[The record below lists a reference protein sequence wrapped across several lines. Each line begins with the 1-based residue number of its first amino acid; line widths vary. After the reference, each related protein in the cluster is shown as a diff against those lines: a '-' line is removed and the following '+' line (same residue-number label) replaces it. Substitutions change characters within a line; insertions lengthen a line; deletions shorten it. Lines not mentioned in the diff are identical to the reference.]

1 MSDMI
6 TPDLVDLDLSA
17 DTKEA
22 ASRALAQRMVAL
34 GRVTDLEGFLADV
47 AAREAQMPTGLD
59 GGIGIPHCRSA
70 HVTEPTL
77 AFGRSAAG
85 IDFGAA
91 DGPADLIFLIA
102 APAGADDAHLTIL
115 SSLARQLMNSEFTDA
130 LRSVG
135 DAASAAALIRG
146 EEPSAATEDGA
157 ATAEDD
163 SGTAEDGSATAKAGS
178 ADENGS
184 AKDRPTAAQGGT
196 EDSVAAPVA
205 ASADA
210 ATGTTTPAGATD
222 TPATGTTAANGG
234 AERPFRIVA
243 VTSCPTGIAHTYMAA
258 ESLENAGR
266 EAGVEVVVET
276 QGSAGFTRLDPA
288 VIAAADGVIFA
299 HDVAVRE
306 KDRFAGKPTVDTGVK
321 AAINRPAEL
330 IAEVREK
337 AARGEVT
344 AAARHG
350 GGTPVER
357 AGEPGEGYGT
367 KLRKWLM
374 SGVSYMVPFVAAGG
388 LLIALGFAIGGYQI
402 NEAKP
407 VTEVFDWGRVDSW
420 GALLFQIGG
429 VAFGFLIPVLAGYIA
444 YGMADRPGLVPG
456 FVGGMIAFNINAGF
470 LGGLAAGLI
479 AGAVVMAIQKINIPS
494 ALRGI
499 MPVVVIPLLSSIVVG
514 FLMLIV
520 IGKPIAEAQ
529 KAMTDWL
536 EGLSGANA
544 VLLGVLLGLMMCF
557 DLGGPV
563 NKVAYTFATAGI
575 SVAAPSDSA
584 MKIMAAVMAA
594 GMVPPLG
601 MALATTLRRKL
612 FTHAERENGKAAW
625 VLGASFISEGAIP
638 FAAADPLR
646 VIPAS
651 MAGGA
656 VTGALTMAFG
666 STLRA
671 PHGGIWVTFLIGKPL
686 LYLLAIAAG
695 TAVTAGLVIL
705 LKGLRKPAPG
715 TEATPAADGPAAPT
729 AEPKQPV
736 AA

>member
-6 TPDLVDLDLSA
+6 TADLVDLDLSA

-22 ASRALAQRMVAL
+22 AARALAERMVSQ

-115 SSLARQLMNSEFTDA
+115 SSLARQLMNDEFTSA
-130 LRSVG
+130 LRTVG
-135 DAASAAALIRG
+135 DAETAAALIRG
-146 EEPSAATEDGA
+146 DEAASAQSAEEASED
-157 ATAEDD
+157 TA
-163 SGTAEDGSATAKAGS
+163 
-178 ADENGS
+178 
-184 AKDRPTAAQGGT
+184 
-196 EDSVAAPVA
+196 AAPVA
-205 ASADA
+205 ASTGAAAGRTAHTPDADA
-210 ATGTTTPAGATD
+210 GAGGASPQNAPAADTAPPAAEPAGS
-222 TPATGTTAANGG
+222 G
-234 AERPFRIVA
+234 ERPFRVVA

-276 QGSAGFTRLDPA
+276 QGSAGFARLDPA

-299 HDVAVRE
+299 HDVPVRD
-306 KDRFAGKPTVDTGVK
+306 KDRFAGKPTVDVGVK
-321 AAINRPAEL
+321 AGINRPAEL
-330 IAEVREK
+330 LAEVREK
-337 AARGEVT
+337 AARGE
-344 AAARHG
+344 ASAPARASA
-350 GGTPVER
+350 GTPVDR
-357 AGEPGEGYGT
+357 AGDSTEGYGT

-388 LLIALGFAIGGYQI
+388 LLIALGFAIGGYKI
-402 NEAKP
+402 NKAP
-407 VTEVFDWGRVDSW
+407 SVMDHFVWTQADSW

-429 VAFGFLIPVLAGYIA
+429 VAFGFLVPVLAGYIA

-456 FVGGMIAFNINAGF
+456 FVGGAISLTINAGF

-479 AGAVVMAIQKINIPS
+479 AGGVVMAIQRVNIP
-494 ALRGI
+494 AAMRGI
-499 MPVVVIPLLSSIVVG
+499 MPVVVIPLISSAIVG
-514 FLMLIV
+514 FLMFVV
-520 IGKPIAEAQ
+520 IGKPIASAQ
-529 KAMTDWL
+529 KGLTDWL
-536 EGLSGANA
+536 SGLTGTNA
-544 VLLGVLLGLMMCF
+544 VLLGALLGLMMCF

-575 SVAAPSDSA
+575 AVSDPSDSA

-594 GMVPPLG
+594 GMVPPLA
-601 MALATTLRRKL
+601 MALATTVRGRL
-612 FTHAERENGKAAW
+612 FTQTERENGKAAW

-646 VIPAS
+646 VIPSS
-651 MAGGA
+651 MVGGA
-656 VTGALTMAFG
+656 LTGALSMAFG
-666 STLRA
+666 ATLRA
-671 PHGGIWVTFLIGKPL
+671 PHGGVFVVPLIGNPL
-686 LYLLAIAAG
+686 LYLVAIAAG
-695 TAVTAGLVIL
+695 VCVTTALVVL
-705 LKGLRKPAPG
+705 LKGLRKPVPG
-715 TEATPAADGPAAPT
+715 ATATDPATPAATAPKET
-729 AEPKQPV
+729 KQPI